1 MDPGMQR
8 ELHALDAALAGE
20 PVDGELAGLADL
32 AVDLRAE
39 RPVPP
44 EEFIE
49 ALDARAAAGFAQPQH
64 TIAPQRRRRRVTPLV
79 AATGAAVFIAVVAI
93 VSSNL
98 FSSDGGGEFRSK
110 TSQAEDQAS
119 SGDSSAPTPQRQAS
133 PSLSVPTPV
142 PGGGTAPTV
151 RPRKVEQA
159 ASITL
164 AAPRNE
170 VEDVADGV
178 IRTADRYGGFVLH
191 SSVSAG
197 DRNAR
202 AKIDLRIPSS
212 RLTDA
217 IADLSELAH
226 VRSRSQRA
234 DDITA
239 RFSYPRRE
247 LADATGERRAL
258 LAQLARATTPNETA
272 SIRAR
277 LQIVNDRIDTARA
290 TLRRLQNRVTY
301 ASIAV
306 AVEEGAP
313 AADDGGS
320 WSAGDAWGSALD
332 VLRVSFGVLVVGLA
346 GLVPLTLLLALAYA
360 GRRAFLGRARNAAL
374 DAVEKVPTR

>member
-1 MDPGMQR
+1 MPRSPASKWARSSPSWPISRWTSGPSAPCR
-8 ELHALDAALAGE
+8 
-20 PVDGELAGLADL
+20 
-32 AVDLRAE
+32 R
-39 RPVPP
+39 
-44 EEFIE
+44 EEFLQ
-49 ALDARAAAGFAQPQH
+49 ALDARVAAGFAQPKPV
-64 TIAPQRRRRRVTPLV
+64 APRRRPSRLTPL
-79 AATGAAVFIAVVAI
+79 AIGTGAAVFIAVVAI
-93 VSSNL
+93 AG
-98 FSSDGGGEFRSK
+98 SDLLSGGGGDETGGKPGDPARV
-110 TSQAEDQAS
+110 TSSSEE
-119 SGDSSAPTPQRQAS
+119 SGDSSAVAPQRQAS
-133 PSLSVPTPV
+133 PSLSVPTPA
-142 PGGGTAPTV
+142 PGGGAAPTV

-159 ASITL
+159 ASLTL

-191 SSVSAG
+191 SSVSTG

-202 AKIDLRIPSS
+202 AKIDLRIPAS

-277 LQIVNDRIDTARA
+277 LRIANDRIDAARA

-313 AADDGGS
+313 AADGGGS

-332 VLRVSFGVLVVGLA
+332 VLRVSFGVLVIGLA
-346 GLVPLTLLLALAYA
+346 ALVPLTLLLALAYA
-360 GRRAFLGRARNAAL
+360 GRRAYLGRARNAAL
-374 DAVEKVPTR
+374 DAVEKVPAR